1 MSVLCRCHDNRCQGR
16 GCQGDGVVSGADDA
30 AAAAAVGGG
39 ANLAAVTRARDA
51 LLLVGLPLTSSF
63 GIEYSVDHQDQSC

>member
-30 AAAAAVGGG
+30 AAAAAGG
-39 ANLAAVTRARDA
+39 NVAAVTRARDA
-51 LLLVGLPLTSSF
+51 LPLVGLPLTSSF

>member
-30 AAAAAVGGG
+30 AAAAAAAAGGG

-51 LLLVGLPLTSSF
+51 LPLVGLR
-63 GIEYSVDHQDQSC
+63 

>member
-30 AAAAAVGGG
+30 AAAAAGGG
-39 ANLAAVTRARDA
+39 AAAVTRARDA
-51 LLLVGLPLTSSF
+51 LPLVGLR
-63 GIEYSVDHQDQSC
+63 